1 MQEKTGA
8 VLVIGAG
15 VGGIRAALDLAESGY
30 AVYLTDRSPGIGGTL
45 TQLDSW
51 FPDNQC
57 ELCKLLPVFDRDD
70 CSQVCL
76 RRDLMHPNIELI
88 PNASLAAFEGYPGS
102 FKATLKVKSR
112 WVKEE
117 RCTACGLCAAVCPV
131 EKTDEFNRILQK
143 RKAIYVRNPQAIP
156 NVYTIDRD
164 LCTECGKCM
173 DACPTRAIELEM
185 PDSDRVLNVGAVV
198 VSTGSG
204 EFDAAKMGQYG
215 FGQYANVVTNI
226 QLERLLANAGPTG
239 GELIRP
245 SDKKTPKKIA
255 ILQCVGSRD
264 TERNYCS
271 EVCCMYAL
279 KEGQMIRDRYPG
291 TEVTI
296 FYMDIRAFGKDYYR
310 YHLQAQQKG
319 VHFLRTRVS
328 RIRENPK
335 TGGLYLLARAEGG
348 KSLAAEYDM
357 VVLSIAQ
364 CPSPYIA
371 DLSKALGVKTNEWGF
386 IDTPGYRLTRT
397 NREGI
402 FVSGSASGPSDISE
416 TVIQSSA
423 AAAEA
428 AALLTAKQRTRREK
442 AAAHAHRVRTDEDA
456 RLAVIICK
464 CGEEISSVIDV
475 NQVKATAQKLPGVVA
490 VTELPFP
497 CLPEGIT
504 QLKQTVKTA
513 GANRV
518 IIAACT
524 PYHYLRLF
532 GNALAEIDIEK
543 GMWQLVSFREQLAWV
558 HKDNPALA
566 TRKAQSL
573 LAMAAEKLRAQEP
586 LTLTTAPVNG
596 SALVIGGGISGLT
609 AALSLAEQDFKVT
622 LIEKTGEL
630 GGRTRQLYFDLFPDN
645 PQAYL
650 KETSERVKNHP
661 GITVQLNAELA
672 GVSGHAG
679 HFRAQIKSGE
689 DKITALECGA
699 IIVATGARDYQ
710 PTEYLYGQDKRIITQ
725 RELQRLL
732 AENRLGKPNTVVMI
746 QCVGSRNES
755 HPYCNRTCCAEAIT
769 NAIKI
774 KEQNPHTQI
783 YVLNRDLMAYGYKE
797 QYYTK
802 AREMGV
808 LFQRY
813 EPGKEPG
820 VTAGVKGINV
830 LWQDPALPGQLE
842 ITADYLVLS
851 TGYLSEN
858 NQPLAD
864 LLNLELTTDGFFKEI
879 DTKFRPVDT
888 ILDGIFIT
896 GLANAP
902 RSLLE
907 KVVEAQAAAQRAA
920 NVLSR
925 AEIASGRVVSEVDK
939 RRCSACGL
947 CVEACPFDARRLDDE
962 ERVAIVE
969 PSLCQACGICATICP
984 NSAAKVKTSK
994 DKQIFA
1000 MIEAGL

>member
-1 MQEKTGA
+1 MQKKTGA

-30 AVYLTDRSPGIGGTL
+30 QVYLTDRSPGIGGTL

-88 PNASLAAFEGYPGS
+88 PNASLTAFEGYAGS

-156 NVYTIDRD
+156 NVYTIDRE
-164 LCTECGKCM
+164 LCTKCGKCV
-173 DACPTRAIELEM
+173 DICPTRAVELEM
-185 PDSDRVLNVGAVV
+185 PDSDRILNVGAVV

-245 SDKKTPKKIA
+245 SDKKTPRKIA

-291 TEVTI
+291 TEVSI

-319 VHFLRTRVS
+319 VSFIRSRVS
-328 RIRENPK
+328 RIRENSK
-335 TGGLYLLARAEGG
+335 TKGLYLLARSEDG
-348 KSLAAEYDM
+348 KSLNAEYDM

-364 CPSPYIA
+364 CPSPYVA
-371 DLSKALGVKTNEWGF
+371 DLSRVMGVNINQWGF
-386 IDTPGYRLTRT
+386 IDTPGYRVTRT
-397 NREGI
+397 NKEGI

-428 AALLTAKQRTRREK
+428 AALLTAKQRIRREK
-442 AAAHAHRVRTDEDA
+442 TAAHAHRVRKDEDP

-464 CGEEISSVIDV
+464 CGQEISSVINV
-475 NQVKATAQKLPGVVA
+475 KQVIAAAQKLPGVVA
-490 VTELPFP
+490 VAEIPFP
-497 CLPEGIT
+497 CLPEGMT
-504 QLKQTVKTA
+504 ELKQMVKTA

-524 PYHYLRLF
+524 PYRYLQLF
-532 GNALAEIDIEK
+532 GDALAEIEIEK
-543 GMWQLVSFREQLAWV
+543 GMWQLVNFREQLAWV

-573 LAMAAEKLRAQEP
+573 LAMAAERLRGQEP
-586 LTLTTAPVNG
+586 LTLTTSRVNNG
-596 SALVIGGGISGLT
+596 ALVIGGGISGLT
-609 AALSLAEQDFKVT
+609 AALSLAEQDFTVA

-630 GGRTRQLYFDLFPDN
+630 GGRTRQLYFDLYPDN

-650 KETSERVKNHP
+650 KDTVERVKNNP
-661 GITVQLNAELA
+661 KITLHLNSELA
-672 GVSGHAG
+672 GISGHAG
-679 HFRAQIKSGE
+679 HFRAQIKSD
-689 DKITALECGA
+689 DKITELECGA
-699 IIVATGARDYQ
+699 IVVATGARDYE
-710 PTEYLYGQDKRIITQ
+710 PTEYLYGQDKRVITQ
-725 RELQRLL
+725 HHLQYML
-732 AENRLGKPNTVVMI
+732 AENTIGKPKAVVMI
-746 QCVGSRNES
+746 QCVGSRNEA
-755 HPYCNRTCCAEAIT
+755 HPYCNRTCCSEAII

-774 KEQNPHTQI
+774 KQQNPGTQV

-797 QYYTK
+797 KYYTE
-802 AREMGV
+802 ARELGV

-813 EPGKEPG
+813 EPGKEPQ
-820 VTAGVKGINV
+820 VATGVKGITV
-830 LWQDPALPGQLE
+830 RWQDPTLPGELE
-842 ITADYLVLS
+842 ITADYLVLA
-851 TGYLSEN
+851 TGYLPGDN
-858 NQPLAD
+858 KALAD
-864 LLNLELTTDGFFKEI
+864 LLKLDLTPDGFFKEI

-920 NVLSR
+920 NML
-925 AEIASGRVVSEVDK
+925 AHTEIASGRVISEVDK

-947 CVEACPFDARRLDDE
+947 CVEACPFDARQLDDE
-962 ERVAIVE
+962 EKVAIVE
-969 PSLCQACGICATICP
+969 AALCQACGICATICP

-1000 MIEAGL
+1000 MIDAGL